1 MNAKPDR
8 DEEPMPDKSDASKKP
23 AAKAEDKGKSGGDS
37 VSRVLKTVYDDTLR
51 ESIPDEFRDLLS
63 KLD

>member
-1 MNAKPDR
+1 MTAKPDR
-8 DEEPMPDKSDASKKP
+8 DDQP
-23 AAKAEDKGKSGGDS
+23 APGKAAEKGGNSKSGGDS

-51 ESIPDEFRDLLS
+51 EDIPDEFRDLLS

>member
-1 MNAKPDR
+1 MTAKPDR
-8 DEEPMPDKSDASKKP
+8 DDKP
-23 AAKAEDKGKSGGDS
+23 APGKTAKKGGNSKSGGDS

-51 ESIPDEFRDLLS
+51 EDIPDEFRDLLS